1 MLDLDRYSGCIISTD
16 MTRESLL
23 EKLEILENKIFDLLE
38 LVNTLKKKNEEL
50 AMKLIEKED
59 EANRLMQEMENLLG
73 EKEQVKQKVAHLI
86 KCVETF

>member
-1 MLDLDRYSGCIISTD
+1 
-16 MTRESLL
+16 MTKESLL

-38 LVNTLKKKNEEL
+38 LVDTLKKKNEEL

-73 EKEQVKQKVAHLI
+73 EKEQVKQRVAHLI

>member
-1 MLDLDRYSGCIISTD
+1 
-16 MTRESLL
+16 MTKESLL

-38 LVNTLKKKNEEL
+38 LVDTLKKKNEEL

>member
-1 MLDLDRYSGCIISTD
+1 M
-16 MTRESLL
+16 